1 MLRRPPVAYAAVS
14 MHVAAQET
22 KKASADDELSEET
35 QSFLKFENAIF
46 DTLIKHRADFS
57 AVNPVTKKR

>member
-1 MLRRPPVAYAAVS
+1 